1 MNPPRASA
9 RLPEPDALL
18 VPAGPPCRGRRF
30 ALPHRA
36 GVCPCPVFLAGKLPD
51 AAWREDNGRM
61 SPPDPL
67 RSTLRSA
74 LSTEGWKRRV
84 ALWGGAVAV
93 ALVAILFAKA
103 SDAAFALFQRIIE
116 HSLWWA
122 LLLTPGIFALL
133 AWLTSGVLRP
143 TRGSGIPQVIAALE
157 KPEDAAFRDEN
168 LSLRVSAGK
177 LLLTSLSLLG
187 GASVGR
193 EGPTVHVG
201 ASLMYSFGRWFGFRD
216 PRELSHFLLAGGA
229 AGIAAAFNTPLAG
242 IVFAIEELS
251 GRFEHRFSGTLLTA
265 VIVGGVVSLGLLGN
279 YTYFGR
285 VATFLPLGQAWLAIL
300 LSGTVAGLL
309 GGVFAKLVLLSV
321 SGRPRWLGRLRREH
335 PVLLAAACGLVVVG
349 LAAGFG
355 NGAFGTGYE
364 QARGLVQGQAAVG
377 HEFGL
382 MKLLANL
389 ASYVAG
395 IPGGLFSPALAVGA
409 GLGHNLSVLMP
420 SVDPSAFVVLGMCAY
435 LTGVTQAPLTSAVIS
450 LELTDTNG
458 MLLPI
463 LTTVL
468 LARGVSGLVCHVP
481 IYRGL
486 AEQLIGGEQA
496 AAQAGAAQPPR

>member
-1 MNPPRASA
+1 MSS
-9 RLPEPDALL
+9 PDRSFRDPFRRSLRPLL
-18 VPAGPPCRGRRF
+18 
-30 ALPHRA
+30 HS
-36 GVCPCPVFLAGKLPD
+36 D
-51 AAWREDNGRM
+51 
-61 SPPDPL
+61 
-67 RSTLRSA
+67 
-74 LSTEGWKRRV
+74 GWKRRA

-93 ALVAILFAKA
+93 ALVAIVFAKA
-103 SDAAFALFQRIIE
+103 SDAAFHLFQRIIG
-116 HSLWWA
+116 HSPWWA
-122 LLLTPGIFALL
+122 LLLTPSIFALL
-133 AWLTSGVLRP
+133 AWLTSGALKP

-157 KPEDAAFRDEN
+157 KPDPEFRAKN
-168 LSLRVSAGK
+168 LSLGVSAGK
-177 LLLTSLSLLG
+177 LGLTTLSLLG

-201 ASLMYSFGRWFGFRD
+201 AALMYVFGRWFGFKD

-242 IVFAIEELS
+242 VVFAIEELS

-279 YTYFGR
+279 YTYFGK
-285 VATFLPLGQAWLAIL
+285 VSAKLPLGEAWIAIL
-300 LSGTVAGLL
+300 LCGVVAGLL
-309 GGVFAKLVLLSV
+309 GGIFSRMVLLSV
-321 SGRPRWLGRLRREH
+321 AGKPRWLGELRQHH
-335 PVLLAAACGLVVVG
+335 PVLLAAGCGVALVA
-349 LAAGFG
+349 LALVFG

-364 QARGLVQGQAAVG
+364 QARSLVQGHAEVG

-389 ASYVAG
+389 FSYIAG

-420 SVDPSAFVVLGMCAY
+420 GVDPRTFILLGMCAY

-450 LELTDTNG
+450 LELTDTSD

-463 LTTVL
+463 LATVL
-468 LARGVSGLVCHVP
+468 IARGVSGLVCRVP
-481 IYRGL
+481 IYHGL
-486 AEQLIGGEQA
+486 AEQLLAVMPPLRPA
-496 AAQAGAAQPPR
+496 AADEDHGDWPTDPAGQDDEDEPAHH